1 MKNKPHITRLWL
13 CNLARRGHTVGVYIS
28 AKRRVIARFSK
39 IEDSDFQ
46 SLLTRMFIAKKDGNE
61 QFELAGDPWP
71 KELVEPMKPFL
82 AKEAN
87 SPQPSVQPKGGE
99 CKMAIKRLE

>member
-13 CNLARRGHTVGVYIS
+13 CNLARGGHTVGIYIT

-39 IEDSDFQ
+39 IEDEGFQ
-46 SLLTRMFIAKKDGNE
+46 SLLTKMDLSQKWDGE

-71 KELVEPMKPFL
+71 KEFVAQMKPFL
-82 AKEAN
+82 AKEA
-87 SPQPSVQPKGGE
+87 K
-99 CKMAIKRLE
+99 